1 MRKNKS
7 SQRNKTK
14 PIENHKTAPL
24 ANIENLTSEANVP
37 IPSKLEVE
45 NAKRWVDTNE
55 K

>member
-1 MRKNKS
+1 MQKNKLYQES
-7 SQRNKTK
+7 NTK